1 MMVNLH
7 FLHSSEG
14 IIFDT
19 IQMGM
24 LSRETYV
31 VFIIQ
36 SVKTDTKALF
46 MWHNSCVEGNTSH

>member
-46 MWHNSCVEGNTSH
+46 M